1 MHTEQAR
8 LVAMSVSHPTSRD
21 VYARRPVP
29 GGVPSLSGIEFSLC
43 AIRQQ
48 MSSSWAGTEVM
59 STTGQA
65 GSLFRFLEPH
75 DDGRPVRPG
84 PLHDFQQ
91 V

>member
-1 MHTEQAR
+1 
-8 LVAMSVSHPTSRD
+8 MSVSHPTSRD

-59 STTGQA
+59 RDLELVISDVRKLMPGQ
-65 GSLFRFLEPH
+65 R
-75 DDGRPVRPG
+75 
-84 PLHDFQQ
+84 Q